1 MGGEGRVGR
10 EVRKGG
16 EKGLGRLKVSQSSV
30 VMYVSLY
37 CFVLVGLSLH
47 VLMCRVRRP
56 LRLHLYEQ

>member
-16 EKGLGRLKVSQSSV
+16 EGLGGLKVSQSSV